1 MGKIKWISIIYIF
14 VFAINSLK
22 SLKIKEKE
30 TINRGKL
37 GLIDKTNTYKKPYTY
52 MI

>member
-1 MGKIKWISIIYIF
+1 MYIF

-30 TINRGKL
+30 TKNKGKL
-37 GLIDKTNTYKKPYTY
+37 GLINKTNTYKKPYTY
-52 MI
+52 I